1 MVLVLELLY
10 ETKNIRFLKLS
21 HQLNKFCNL
30 KLRLGLGP
38 MFTYYNHK
46 LFDEENLTVSG
57 PQIQTHKI

>member
-10 ETKNIRFLKLS
+10 ETKNIRFLKLP
-21 HQLNKFCNL
+21 HQLNKFCDL
-30 KLRLGLGP
+30 KLRLGP